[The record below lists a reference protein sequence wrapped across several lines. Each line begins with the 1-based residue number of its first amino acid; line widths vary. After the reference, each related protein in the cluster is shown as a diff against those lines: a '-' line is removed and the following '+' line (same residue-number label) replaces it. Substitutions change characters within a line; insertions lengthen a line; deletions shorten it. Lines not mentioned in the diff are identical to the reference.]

1 MGKDL
6 RKVISMKNISV
17 RIKLLLCTVPSL
29 IALIASIIAFAVM
42 LNQTYAEAQNV
53 YFDTL
58 YKVNSLLL
66 NADRDFYQAMQAATS
81 QHHMARPGEA
91 FDNSKNESNRKDY
104 ENNVKQVRDRVD
116 QAQGIAKDIDSL
128 YLETTDAN
136 GKTFKKIYEEFNS
149 KFDKWYAGFDSKAPT
164 SEDSK
169 FNNFSGIFEEARE
182 DLNSLQ
188 EITETWADSRNG
200 DLQGKIQNSLLALVV
215 IFGILT
221 VFIVLLTAYVIRNII
236 KGVSGVTDNMVILA
250 QNDLTVEVKE
260 DDAKDEIGK
269 MNNAFATFKNNLHGA
284 VSTMNEASN
293 NLADAFVTMQDKTNS
308 AQHSMREISKAAYEL
323 ATAATT
329 QAEDIADIVTDMNE
343 LNNIMT
349 RSVNTAESLTEASN
363 AIDGVTKKGNDT
375 VDELAH
381 INTASLEV
389 FGKIFEAIE
398 SIKTQGDKISEA
410 SGLIS
415 GIANQTNLLSL
426 NASIEAARAGEQ
438 GRGFAV
444 VAEEIRKL
452 SDESKTNVDVI
463 LSILQELTEATGL
476 ATRLSDE
483 VKDYVSKQNSSVE
496 ETRNAFK
503 NIVSTVD
510 SVNAAIDEIESINKI
525 LEQKVTDIAG
535 SVESLSSIS
544 EENAATAE
552 ELSSTSELVKKS
564 VNDLVETQ
572 ENVGNSSENLNN
584 IVKQFKL

>member
-1 MGKDL
+1 
-6 RKVISMKNISV
+6 MKNISV